1 MPSFYAITVQPT
13 DASGTPNM
21 VEPLTFRVSNH
32 DDLLAILRRVQ
43 ANEAVP
49 PAEAAEFVIGL
60 KLFLE
65 VMIRH
70 RKDAL
75 FAGLWPHMGE
85 FMKRLKAVYP
95 KAVQN

>member
-1 MPSFYAITVQPT
+1 MPSFYAITVKPT
-13 DASGTPNM
+13 DKSGTPNT
-21 VEPLTFRVSNH
+21 VKPLTFRVSNH
-32 DDLLAILRRVQ
+32 DDLLAIVRRVEI
-43 ANEAVP
+43 NEPVP

-75 FAGLWPHMGE
+75 FEPLWPYMGE
-85 FMKRLKAVYP
+85 FMKRLKAIGP
-95 KAVQN
+95 TAVPD

>member
-1 MPSFYAITVQPT
+1 MPSHYIITVQPT
-13 DASGTPNM
+13 DASGTAGSAAPI
-21 VEPLTFRVSNH
+21 TFAVSNH
-32 DDLLAILRRVQ
+32 DDLFAILAKVK

-49 PAEAAEFVIGL
+49 PTEAVEFVFGL

-75 FAGLWPHMGE
+75 FADLWSPMSN
-85 FMKRLKAVYP
+85 FMKRLKSIAP
-95 KAVQN
+95 PDAAR